1 MSTITIDD
9 ETRLALESLARAC
22 GLTLA
27 DYLKRVAQDLSP
39 RVNADEDDR
48 QRTLRERLKQRIAA
62 AEALEF
68 EQGVAS
74 DPGHATGFA
83 AAMLR
88 KYRPAGGRP

>member
-1 MSTITIDD
+1 MNTITIDD
-9 ETRLALESLARAC
+9 ETRLALEALARAC
-22 GLTLA
+22 GLTLG
-27 DYLKRVAQDLSP
+27 DYLKRLARGSAPEL
-39 RVNADEDDR
+39 NAGDDER

-68 EQGVAS
+68 EQGAA
-74 DPGHATGFA
+74 PGPAHATGFA